1 MSRTFDEMGT
11 LGSPSPTRR
20 PTMKSRLRRLERCCC
35 RTFTYFPLAFVYGL
49 TTWAVWVELHTS
61 FLGALGIGSYI
72 KAALGAGL
80 WALANASYSIAVFTN
95 PGSPLHEPVDLSL
108 RSGKGKSRW
117 KRKNRAG
124 AGYEG
129 VPTHEVVEEGGG
141 GDDGDGTGRDGSG
154 VAKGFEDNMTMVTA
168 KASGQPRFCKKCACV
183 KPDRTHHCSSCGQ
196 CVLKMDHHCP
206 WLATCVGLRNYK
218 PFLLFLTYT
227 SVFCWACFAVTA
239 TWVWAEIMDD
249 VKMEEGL
256 MVVNVILLAVL
267 AGVIGLVLTGFTAWH
282 FYLAITGQTTIE
294 SLEKT
299 RYLSPLRK
307 TLEPEHP
314 GRHTLGDS
322 QDSHRPLTDQL
333 KEIHANALP
342 GVLRPEEG
350 ETSSGTTSRSLTPNP
365 NSTQQQ
371 PSPAHA
377 SLHRSFASLEA
388 QREHDRYNAYLDELD
403 SEKLPNAFDNG
414 WRRNLSHIFGPEPL
428 FWWLPVCNTTGDG
441 WSWEI
446 SARWEEARGEV
457 AREREA
463 RRREDEFWGQDG
475 NGPFG
480 GTLWQQ
486 QQQQIDRRGGPPPT
500 GQRGFEGPAMRGTR
514 SRKDFK
520 WVPGQGFV
528 DVAPSAPPSSLP
540 PPQQQQQQF
549 PRSAGV
555 PPPPRNKKGGP
566 TSSSSPYGD
575 GSGSAEASSNSDL
588 LQMQPLDRKKAGTAT
603 APHSPEQHPSPSDS
617 DSDSDEDEEDRAM
630 KRLYNNNSIYGYSGG
645 GGGGGEEGGNWND
658 VPEDFLQR
666 GKSSRKEKSSSS
678 GNGKGKARRGR

>member
-1 MSRTFDEMGT
+1 MFRTFDEMGT

-95 PGSPLHEPVDLSL
+95 PGSPLDEPVDLSL
-108 RSGKGKSRW
+108 RSGKGKSRR

-141 GDDGDGTGRDGSG
+141 GDDGDGTGRDGG
-154 VAKGFEDNMTMVTA
+154 GGFAKGFEDNMTMVTA

-314 GRHTLGDS
+314 GRHTLGDP

-428 FWWLPVCNTTGDG
+428 FWALP
-441 WSWEI
+441 
-446 SARWEEARGEV
+446 
-457 AREREA
+457 
-463 RRREDEFWGQDG
+463 
-475 NGPFG
+475 
-480 GTLWQQ
+480 
-486 QQQQIDRRGGPPPT
+486 
-500 GQRGFEGPAMRGTR
+500 
-514 SRKDFK
+514 
-520 WVPGQGFV
+520 
-528 DVAPSAPPSSLP
+528 
-540 PPQQQQQQF
+540 
-549 PRSAGV
+549 
-555 PPPPRNKKGGP
+555 
-566 TSSSSPYGD
+566 
-575 GSGSAEASSNSDL
+575 
-588 LQMQPLDRKKAGTAT
+588 
-603 APHSPEQHPSPSDS
+603 
-617 DSDSDEDEEDRAM
+617 
-630 KRLYNNNSIYGYSGG
+630 
-645 GGGGGEEGGNWND
+645 
-658 VPEDFLQR
+658 
-666 GKSSRKEKSSSS
+666 
-678 GNGKGKARRGR
+678 

>member
-1 MSRTFDEMGT
+1 M
-11 LGSPSPTRR
+11 
-20 PTMKSRLRRLERCCC
+20 RL
-35 RTFTYFPLAFVYGL
+35 
-49 TTWAVWVELHTS
+49 
-61 FLGALGIGSYI
+61 
-72 KAALGAGL
+72 
-80 WALANASYSIAVFTN
+80 
-95 PGSPLHEPVDLSL
+95 
-108 RSGKGKSRW
+108 
-117 KRKNRAG
+117 
-124 AGYEG
+124 
-129 VPTHEVVEEGGG
+129 
-141 GDDGDGTGRDGSG
+141 
-154 VAKGFEDNMTMVTA
+154 
-168 KASGQPRFCKKCACV
+168 
-183 KPDRTHHCSSCGQ
+183 SCGQ

-307 TLEPEHP
+307 TLEPEQP

-322 QDSHRPLTDQL
+322 QNSHRPLTDQL

-365 NSTQQQ
+365 YPTHPHHQS
-371 PSPAHA
+371 SPAHA

-414 WRRNLSHIFGPEPL
+414 WRRNLSHIFGPEPF

-463 RRREDEFWGQDG
+463 RRREDEFWGETG

-486 QQQQIDRRGGPPPT
+486 QQQQQMDGRGGPPT

-514 SRKDFK
+514 TKDFK

-528 DVAPSAPPSSLP
+528 DVAPPAPSSQLP
-540 PPQQQQQQF
+540 PQQQQQF
-549 PRSAGV
+549 PRSAGM
-555 PPPPRNKKGGP
+555 PPPPRNKKGGGSTP
-566 TSSSSPYGD
+566 SPYGGGN
-575 GSGSAEASSNSDL
+575 GSGNAEASSNSD
-588 LQMQPLDRKKAGTAT
+588 LQMQPLDRKKAETAT
-603 APHSPEQHPSPSDS
+603 ATATAAPASHNPEHPSS
-617 DSDSDEDEEDRAM
+617 
-630 KRLYNNNSIYGYSGG
+630 NFGFG
-645 GGGGGEEGGNWND
+645 
-658 VPEDFLQR
+658 
-666 GKSSRKEKSSSS
+666 
-678 GNGKGKARRGR
+678 

>member
-61 FLGALGIGSYI
+61 FLGAGGIGSYI

-95 PGSPLHEPVDLSL
+95 PGSPLDEPVDLSL

-117 KRKNRAG
+117 KRKKGGG

-141 GDDGDGTGRDGSG
+141 VDSDGGGRGGGGG

-227 SVFCWACFAVTA
+227 SVFCWACFAVTS

-256 MVVNVILLAVL
+256 LVVNVILLAVL

-307 TLEPEHP
+307 TLEPEYP
-314 GRHTLGDS
+314 GRHTLGGDP
-322 QDSHRPLTDQL
+322 QNTHRPLTDQL

-350 ETSSGTTSRSLTPNP
+350 ETSSGTTSRSLTPHP
-365 NSTQQQ
+365 PYH
-371 PSPAHA
+371 PSPSSSSPAQT
-377 SLHRSFASLEA
+377 SLHTTFASLEA

-414 WRRNLSHIFGPEPL
+414 WRRNLLHIFGPEPAL
-428 FWWLPVCNTTGDG
+428 WWLPVCNTSGDG

-446 SARWEEARGEV
+446 SLRWEEARGEV

-463 RRREDEFWGQDG
+463 RRREEEVWGETG
-475 NGPFG
+475 SGVFG
-480 GTLWQQ
+480 GTLEQQ
-486 QQQQIDRRGGPPPT
+486 RRLQMDGRGQGGTPA
-500 GQRGFEGPAMRGTR
+500 GRGFEGPAAMRP
-514 SRKDFK
+514 RKDFK
-520 WVPGQGFV
+520 WVPGRGFV
-528 DVAPSAPPSSLP
+528 DVAPPAPAPP
-540 PPQQQQQQF
+540 QQF
-549 PRSAGV
+549 PRSAGA
-555 PPPPRNKKGGP
+555 PPPRKINGSSTRPYGGG
-566 TSSSSPYGD
+566 SGD
-575 GSGSAEASSNSDL
+575 GSADPSTSD
-588 LQMQPLDRKKAGTAT
+588 LQMQPLDRKTPGTR
-603 APHSPEQHPSPSDS
+603 PHGLEHSSPSDPDS
-617 DSDSDEDEEDRAM
+617 VSDLDSDDEEDRAM
-630 KRLYNNNSIYGYSGG
+630 KRLYNNNSIYGYP
-645 GGGGGEEGGNWND
+645 EEAGGNWND
-658 VPEDFLQR
+658 VPEEYLRR
-666 GKSSRKEKSSSS
+666 G
-678 GNGKGKARRGR
+678 GKARGKDGGKKGRWGRWKGE

>member
-61 FLGALGIGSYI
+61 FLGAGGIGSYI

-80 WALANASYSIAVFTN
+80 WALANASYI
-95 PGSPLHEPVDLSL
+95 
-108 RSGKGKSRW
+108 
-117 KRKNRAG
+117 
-124 AGYEG
+124 
-129 VPTHEVVEEGGG
+129 
-141 GDDGDGTGRDGSG
+141 
-154 VAKGFEDNMTMVTA
+154 
-168 KASGQPRFCKKCACV
+168 
-183 KPDRTHHCSSCGQ
+183 
-196 CVLKMDHHCP
+196 
-206 WLATCVGLRNYK
+206 
-218 PFLLFLTYT
+218 
-227 SVFCWACFAVTA
+227 FCWACFAVTS
-239 TWVWAEIMDD
+239 TWVWAEIMDE

-307 TLEPEHP
+307 TLEPEYP
-314 GRHTLGDS
+314 GRHTLGGGDS
-322 QDSHRPLTDQL
+322 QNAHRPLTDHL

-365 NSTQQQ
+365 YPPHHQSS
-371 PSPAHA
+371 SPAQT
-377 SLHRSFASLEA
+377 SLHNTFATLEA

-428 FWWLPVCNTTGDG
+428 LWGLPVCNTSGDG

-446 SARWEEARGEV
+446 SGRWEEARGEV

-463 RRREDEFWGQDG
+463 RRREEEVWGETG
-475 NGPFG
+475 SGVFG
-480 GTLWQQ
+480 GTLEQQ
-486 QQQQIDRRGGPPPT
+486 RRLQMDGRGGEGGRPA
-500 GQRGFEGPAMRGTR
+500 GRGFEGPAAMKP
-514 SRKDFK
+514 RKDFK
-520 WVPGQGFV
+520 WVPGRGFV
-528 DVAPSAPPSSLP
+528 DVAPPVPSLAPPQQQQQ
-540 PPQQQQQQF
+540 QQQQQQF
-549 PRSAGV
+549 PRSAGA
-555 PPPPRNKKGGP
+555 PPPPRRPKGGSFTP
-566 TSSSSPYGD
+566 SSGD
-575 GSGSAEASSNSDL
+575 RSGSAEPSTSD
-588 LQMQPLDRKKAGTAT
+588 LQMQPLDRRPPGTR
-603 APHSPEQHPSPSDS
+603 PHGLEHSSPSDSDS

-630 KRLYNNNSIYGYSGG
+630 KKLYNNNSIYGYPQ
-645 GGGGGEEGGNWND
+645 GGEEEGAGNWND
-658 VPEDFLQR
+658 VPEEYLRR
-666 GKSSRKEKSSSS
+666 GEKA
-678 GNGKGKARRGR
+678 KGKDGGKKGRRGRWKGE

>member
-61 FLGALGIGSYI
+61 FLGAGGIGSYI

-95 PGSPLHEPVDLSL
+95 PGSPLDEPVDLSL
-108 RSGKGKSRW
+108 RSGKGKARW
-117 KRKNRAG
+117 KRKKGGG

-141 GDDGDGTGRDGSG
+141 GDGDEGRGGG

-227 SVFCWACFAVTA
+227 SVFCWVCFAVTS

-307 TLEPEHP
+307 TLEPGYP
-314 GRHTLGDS
+314 GRHTLGGDP
-322 QDSHRPLTDQL
+322 QNTHRPLTDQL
-333 KEIHANALP
+333 KEVHANALP

-350 ETSSGTTSRSLTPNP
+350 ETSSGTTSRSLTPHP
-365 NSTQQQ
+365 PYHHQ
-371 PSPAHA
+371 PPSSSSSPAQT
-377 SLHRSFASLEA
+377 SLHTTFASLEA

-414 WRRNLSHIFGPEPL
+414 WRRNLSHIFGPEPWL
-428 FWWLPVCNTTGDG
+428 WGLPVCNTSGDG

-446 SARWEEARGEV
+446 SLRWEEARGEV

-463 RRREDEFWGQDG
+463 RRREEEIWGETG
-475 NGPFG
+475 SGPFA
-480 GTLWQQ
+480 GTLEQQ
-486 QQQQIDRRGGPPPT
+486 RRLQMEGRGGE
-500 GQRGFEGPAMRGTR
+500 GGRSERGFKGPAAMRP
-514 SRKDFK
+514 RKDFK
-520 WVPGQGFV
+520 WVPGRGFV
-528 DVAPSAPPSSLP
+528 DVAPPVPSLAPPQQQQ
-540 PPQQQQQQF
+540 QQQQQQF
-549 PRSAGV
+549 PRSAGA
-555 PPPPRNKKGGP
+555 PPPPRRPKGGSFTP
-566 TSSSSPYGD
+566 SSGD
-575 GSGSAEASSNSDL
+575 RSGSAEPSTSD
-588 LQMQPLDRKKAGTAT
+588 LQMQPLDRRPPGTR
-603 APHSPEQHPSPSDS
+603 PHGLEHSSPSDS
-617 DSDSDEDEEDRAM
+617 DSDSDSDDEEDRAM
-630 KRLYNNNSIYGYSGG
+630 KRLYNNNSIYGYP
-645 GGGGGEEGGNWND
+645 EEAGGNWND
-658 VPEDFLQR
+658 IPEEYLRRGEKAR
-666 GKSSRKEKSSSS
+666 GKD
-678 GNGKGKARRGR
+678 GGKKGRRGRWKGE

>member
-61 FLGALGIGSYI
+61 FLGAGGIGSYI

-95 PGSPLHEPVDLSL
+95 PGSPLDEPVDLSL
-108 RSGKGKSRW
+108 RSGKGRSRW
-117 KRKNRAG
+117 KRKKGGG

-141 GDDGDGTGRDGSG
+141 GGDGEGADRGGGGGG

-307 TLEPEHP
+307 TLEPEYP
-314 GRHTLGDS
+314 GRHTLGGGDS
-322 QDSHRPLTDQL
+322 QTTHRPLTDQL

-342 GVLRPEEG
+342 GVLRLEEG
-350 ETSSGTTSRSLTPNP
+350 ETSSGTTSRSLTPHP
-365 NSTQQQ
+365 PYHHQS
-371 PSPAHA
+371 PSSSSSSPAQT
-377 SLHRSFASLEA
+377 SLHHTYASLEA
-388 QREHDRYNAYLDELD
+388 RREHDRYNAYLDELD

-414 WRRNLSHIFGPEPL
+414 WRRNLLHIFGPEPWL
-428 FWWLPVCNTTGDG
+428 WGLPVCNTSGDG

-463 RRREDEFWGQDG
+463 RRREEEFWGQDG
-475 NGPFG
+475 NGPFA
-480 GTLWQQ
+480 GTLEQQ
-486 QQQQIDRRGGPPPT
+486 RRMQVGGKT
-500 GQRGFEGPAMRGTR
+500 EQAGSGRGFEGPAAMRP
-514 SRKDFK
+514 RKDFK
-520 WVPGQGFV
+520 WVPGRGFV
-528 DVAPSAPPSSLP
+528 DVAPPVPSLAPP
-540 PPQQQQQQF
+540 QQQQF
-549 PRSAGV
+549 PRSAGA
-555 PPPPRNKKGGP
+555 PPPRRPKGRSFTP
-566 TSSSSPYGD
+566 SSGD
-575 GSGSAEASSNSDL
+575 GSRSADRSNSD
-588 LQMQPLDRKKAGTAT
+588 LQMQPLDRKIPRTK
-603 APHSPEQHPSPSDS
+603 PHGLEHSSPSDS
-617 DSDSDEDEEDRAM
+617 DSDSDSDDEEDRAM
-630 KRLYNNNSIYGYSGG
+630 KRLYNSNSIYGYP
-645 GGGGGEEGGNWND
+645 GEAGGNWND
-658 VPEDFLQR
+658 VPEEYLR
-666 GKSSRKEKSSSS
+666 KGNAAGKKKV
-678 GNGKGKARRGR
+678 RRGRWKGE

>member
-61 FLGALGIGSYI
+61 FLGAGGIGSYI

-95 PGSPLHEPVDLSL
+95 PGSPLDEPVDLSL
-108 RSGKGKSRW
+108 RSGKGRSRW
-117 KRKNRAG
+117 KRKKGGG

-141 GDDGDGTGRDGSG
+141 GDGEGADRGGPGG

-307 TLEPEHP
+307 ALKPEYP
-314 GRHTLGDS
+314 GRHTLGGDS
-322 QDSHRPLTDQL
+322 QNTHRPLTDQL

-350 ETSSGTTSRSLTPNP
+350 ETSSGTTSRSLTPKPYTP
-365 NSTQQQ
+365 NHQSS
-371 PSPAHA
+371 SPAQT
-377 SLHRSFASLEA
+377 SLHHTFATLEA

-414 WRRNLSHIFGPEPL
+414 WRANLLHIFGPEPWL
-428 FWWLPVCNTTGDG
+428 WWLPVCNTSGDG

-446 SARWEEARGEV
+446 SARWEEARREV

-463 RRREDEFWGQDG
+463 KRREEEFWGGEG

-480 GTLWQQ
+480 GTLEQQ
-486 QQQQIDRRGGPPPT
+486 RRMQMEGRGEGGTPA
-500 GQRGFEGPAMRGTR
+500 GRGFEGPMKRQPG
-514 SRKDFK
+514 RKDFK

-528 DVAPSAPPSSLP
+528 DVAPPVPSLAPA
-540 PPQQQQQQF
+540 QQQF
-549 PRSAGV
+549 PRSAGA
-555 PPPPRNKKGGP
+555 PPPPRGPKGG
-566 TSSSSPYGD
+566 SSTPPYGGGSGD
-575 GSGSAEASSNSDL
+575 GSADPSTSD
-588 LQMQPLDRKKAGTAT
+588 LQMQPLERKKAGTAPPYGP
-603 APHSPEQHPSPSDS
+603 AHSSSSDFDTGS
-617 DSDSDEDEEDRAM
+617 DSDSDEDEEDKAM
-630 KRLYNNNSIYGYSGG
+630 KRLYHNNSIYGYSQ
-645 GGGGGEEGGNWND
+645 GENIENWND
-658 VPEDFLQR
+658 VPEEYLQK
-666 GKSSRKEKSSSS
+666 GDAVGKKKKSSRKDRGTKE
-678 GNGKGKARRGR
+678 GKRGRWKGD

>member
-1 MSRTFDEMGT
+1 MGT

-61 FLGALGIGSYI
+61 FLGAGGIGSYI

-95 PGSPLHEPVDLSL
+95 PGSPLDEPVDLSL
-108 RSGKGKSRW
+108 RSGKGRSKW
-117 KRKNRAG
+117 KRKKGAG

-141 GDDGDGTGRDGSG
+141 GEGDGGRGGG

-227 SVFCWACFAVTA
+227 SVFCWACFAVTS

-307 TLEPEHP
+307 TLEPEYP
-314 GRHTLGDS
+314 GRHTLGGGGGGGDG
-322 QDSHRPLTDQL
+322 QTPPHHRPLTDQL

-350 ETSSGTTSRSLTPNP
+350 ETSSGTTSRSLTPHP
-365 NSTQQQ
+365 PYHHQS
-371 PSPAHA
+371 PSSSSSPAQT
-377 SLHRSFASLEA
+377 SLNHTYATLEA

-414 WRRNLSHIFGPEPL
+414 WRRNLHHIFGPEPWL
-428 FWWLPVCNTTGDG
+428 WWLPVCNTSGDG

-463 RRREDEFWGQDG
+463 RRREEEVWGETG
-475 NGPFG
+475 SGVLG
-480 GTLWQQ
+480 GTLEQQ
-486 QQQQIDRRGGPPPT
+486 RRMQMDGRERE
-500 GQRGFEGPAMRGTR
+500 RGFEGAAAMRP
-514 SRKDFK
+514 RKDFK
-520 WVPGQGFV
+520 WVPGRGFV
-528 DVAPSAPPSSLP
+528 DVAPPVPSLAPPQP
-540 PPQQQQQQF
+540 QQQQF
-549 PRSAGV
+549 PRSAGA
-555 PPPPRNKKGGP
+555 PPPRRPKGGSFAP
-566 TSSSSPYGD
+566 SSGD
-575 GSGSAEASSNSDL
+575 GSGSADWSNSD
-588 LQMQPLDRKKAGTAT
+588 LQMQPLDRKPPGTR
-603 APHSPEQHPSPSDS
+603 PHGLEHSSPSDS
-617 DSDSDEDEEDRAM
+617 DSDSDSDDEEDRAM
-630 KRLYNNNSIYGYSGG
+630 KRLYNSNSIYGYPQ
-645 GGGGGEEGGNWND
+645 GGEEEGGGNWND
-658 VPEDFLQR
+658 VPEEYLRRGEKAR
-666 GKSSRKEKSSSS
+666 GKDA
-678 GNGKGKARRGR
+678 GKKGRRGRWKGE

>member
-61 FLGALGIGSYI
+61 FLGAGGIGSYI

-95 PGSPLHEPVDLSL
+95 PGSPLDEPVDLSL
-108 RSGKGKSRW
+108 RSGKGKARW
-117 KRKNRAG
+117 KRKKGGG

-141 GDDGDGTGRDGSG
+141 GDGDGGRSGG

-227 SVFCWACFAVTA
+227 SVFCWACFAVTS

-314 GRHTLGDS
+314 GRHTLGGGDP
-322 QDSHRPLTDQL
+322 QNTHRPLTDHL

-365 NSTQQQ
+365 YPPHHQSS
-371 PSPAHA
+371 SPAQT
-377 SLHRSFASLEA
+377 SLHNTFATLEA

-428 FWWLPVCNTTGDG
+428 LWGLPVCNTSGDG

-463 RRREDEFWGQDG
+463 RRREEEFWGREG
-475 NGPFG
+475 NGPFA
-480 GTLWQQ
+480 GTLEQQ
-486 QQQQIDRRGGPPPT
+486 RRLQMEG
-500 GQRGFEGPAMRGTR
+500 RGFEGPAATR
-514 SRKDFK
+514 PRKDFK
-520 WVPGQGFV
+520 WVPGRGFV
-528 DVAPSAPPSSLP
+528 DVAPPVPSLAPPQQQ
-540 PPQQQQQQF
+540 QQQQQQF
-549 PRSAGV
+549 PRSAGA
-555 PPPPRNKKGGP
+555 PPPPRRPKGGSFTP
-566 TSSSSPYGD
+566 SSGD
-575 GSGSAEASSNSDL
+575 RSGSSEPSTSD
-588 LQMQPLDRKKAGTAT
+588 LQMQPLDRRPPGTR
-603 APHSPEQHPSPSDS
+603 PHGPEHSSPSDS
-617 DSDSDEDEEDRAM
+617 DSNSDSDEDEEDRAM
-630 KRLYNNNSIYGYSGG
+630 KRLYNNNSIYGYP
-645 GGGGGEEGGNWND
+645 EEAGGNWND
-658 VPEDFLQR
+658 VPEEYLRRGEKAR
-666 GKSSRKEKSSSS
+666 GKD
-678 GNGKGKARRGR
+678 GGKKGRRGRWKGE

>member
-61 FLGALGIGSYI
+61 FLGAGGVGSYI

-95 PGSPLHEPVDLSL
+95 PGSPLDEPVDLSL
-108 RSGKGKSRW
+108 RSGMGKSRW
-117 KRKNRAG
+117 KRKKGGR

-141 GDDGDGTGRDGSG
+141 AGDRDDADRSSGGGGG

-314 GRHTLGDS
+314 GRHTQGGGGGGGGDDD
-322 QDSHRPLTDQL
+322 QTSHRPLTDQL

-365 NSTQQQ
+365 HPPYPNHQTPST
-371 PSPAHA
+371 PAHT
-377 SLHRSFASLEA
+377 SLHRTFASLEA
-388 QREHDRYNAYLDELD
+388 QREHDRYNAYLDEID

-428 FWWLPVCNTTGDG
+428 LWWLPVCNTTGDG

-446 SARWEEARGEV
+446 SGRWEEARGEV

-463 RRREDEFWGQDG
+463 RRREEEFWGETG

-480 GTLWQQ
+480 GTLELQQRQQ
-486 QQQQIDRRGGPPPT
+486 QGMGGRGRE
-500 GQRGFEGPAMRGTR
+500 RGFEGPAMRGTQ
-514 SRKDFK
+514 RKDFK

-528 DVAPSAPPSSLP
+528 DVAPPAPPS
-540 PPQQQQQQF
+540 QQF
-549 PRSAGV
+549 PRSAGA
-555 PPPPRNKKGGP
+555 PPPPRNKKGGG
-566 TSSSSPYGD
+566 TSSPYGG
-575 GSGSAEASSNSDL
+575 GSGNGSADPSTSD
-588 LQMQPLDRKKAGTAT
+588 LQMQPLERKKTGTA
-603 APHSPEQHPSPSDS
+603 AAHGAAHSSSSDP

-630 KRLYNNNSIYGYSGG
+630 KRLYNNNSIYGYP
-645 GGGGGEEGGNWND
+645 GGGEEGEVGGNWND
-658 VPEDFLQR
+658 VPEEYLRR
-666 GKSSRKEKSSSS
+666 GESRKEKRS
-678 GNGKGKARRGR
+678 GKAAGERKGRRGRWKGD